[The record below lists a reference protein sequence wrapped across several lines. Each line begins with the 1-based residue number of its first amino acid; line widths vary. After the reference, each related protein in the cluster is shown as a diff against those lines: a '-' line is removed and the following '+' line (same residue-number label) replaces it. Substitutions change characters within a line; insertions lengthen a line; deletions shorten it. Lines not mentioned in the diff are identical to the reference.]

1 MLSNYLPGSENE
13 VGPMSFQTVRHCCLP
28 NSDLYD
34 SFAFEKANDVIR
46 LGESSQGKNAT
57 M

>member
-1 MLSNYLPGSENE
+1 MLSNYHLHGFENE
-13 VGPMSFQTVRHCCLP
+13 LGPMSFQTVRYCCLP

-46 LGESSQGKNAT
+46 LGESG
-57 M
+57 